1 MAGAGGME
9 AAGPLMAGW
18 LFKKGHVEV
27 AEGAAGASGTSRGP
41 SRWHR
46 RYCVLLPDSLVYFAA
61 QPQPQPQSQSHS
73 GEGLPQPRGSIPL
86 AGAGLF
92 VARHS
97 RFGPRYFELHVPAL
111 EKK

>member
-1 MAGAGGME
+1 MDDHTA
-9 AAGPLMAGW
+9 LMTGW
-18 LFKKGHVEV
+18 LFKKGHVEGGS
-27 AEGAAGASGTSRGP
+27 EGAAQANGRGP

-46 RYCVLLPDSLVYFAA
+46 RYCVLLPDRLVYFVA
-61 QPQPQPQSQSHS
+61 PPPP
-73 GEGLPQPRGSIPL
+73 GGPETPPRGSIPL